1 MVLPAPRG
9 CFAHAVA
16 RLSSATGRS
25 RSSVSPDLTRGS
37 DHDPD
42 VAHARWA
49 EAGVSVSVIVFRGDE
64 ALKSSAS
71 SDLSDCPVPA
81 RVACSCTRQHV
92 RVAYGHNPALSLA
105 YSHGYS
111 VHAGGLYLRRNRRL
125 QEYSPQ
131 SAARAHNTDRHTMHV
146 TGDTDTRQR
155 AGGRVY
161 GKARAAC
168 WMANQLVRHRR
179 ACAHRAA
186 ADARA
191 TFWVGEHAH
200 FAREFAC
207 GSLALTLTQTSE
219 GGERRRSGGI
229 LILG

>member
-1 MVLPAPRG
+1 M
-9 CFAHAVA
+9 
-16 RLSSATGRS
+16 
-25 RSSVSPDLTRGS
+25 
-37 DHDPD
+37 
-42 VAHARWA
+42 
-49 EAGVSVSVIVFRGDE
+49 
-64 ALKSSAS
+64 
-71 SDLSDCPVPA
+71 
-81 RVACSCTRQHV
+81 
-92 RVAYGHNPALSLA
+92 
-105 YSHGYS
+105 
-111 VHAGGLYLRRNRRL
+111 HAGGLYLQRNRRL

-131 SAARAHNTDRHTMHV
+131 SAARARAHNTDRHEYSHTMHV
-146 TGDTDTRQR
+146 TGDTDRGQE
-155 AGGRVY
+155 AGFSVY

-191 TFWVGEHAH
+191 TFWVEEPAH

>member
-1 MVLPAPRG
+1 MTKLPYAG
-9 CFAHAVA
+9 Y
-16 RLSSATGRS
+16 TI
-25 RSSVSPDLTRGS
+25 LT
-37 DHDPD
+37 P
-42 VAHARWA
+42 
-49 EAGVSVSVIVFRGDE
+49 
-64 ALKSSAS
+64 
-71 SDLSDCPVPA
+71 
-81 RVACSCTRQHV
+81 
-92 RVAYGHNPALSLA
+92 
-105 YSHGYS
+105 
-111 VHAGGLYLRRNRRL
+111 LR
-125 QEYSPQ
+125 
-131 SAARAHNTDRHTMHV
+131 DRH
-146 TGDTDTRQR
+146 DARDTRQR

-191 TFWVGEHAH
+191 TFWVEEHAH